1 LTASSIPDLG
11 RELERDLIE
20 LCRELIRTPSVNGRD
35 PEKDVAEIV
44 ARFAIEH
51 DLTAELL
58 GAEAARPNAIVHC
71 GPPADRVG
79 LLLVAHTDTVPV
91 NDPTAWTSPPFGA
104 ELVGERIYGRGAIDN
119 KGGLVAALGAMAMIR
134 GLGPGSCPSPPMLI
148 AVPDEES
155 GATGTLGVHY
165 LKKAGRLAGRGA
177 IYTYPG
183 MDFIEIGHRG
193 VLRLSLR
200 ARGKAFH
207 SGSRDWQEASVGH
220 NALTGLAEILLRL
233 ERLRFPDP
241 TASDL
246 FADFRTVVTP
256 TTIGGGSGPS
266 IVPPECSA
274 TVDIRL
280 VPQVPRTTVEQAVRR
295 VVAEATE
302 QRPGLSVEMRTEIF
316 IPNTEIPRDADI
328 VRALQSA
335 AETTLGRKPGLAVSG
350 PANESYILNGY
361 GIPTCVFGPVGE
373 NAHAADEYVVTR
385 SIFQAAQIYAST
397 ALQLGGGA

>member
-1 LTASSIPDLG
+1 MLDLG
-11 RELERDLIE
+11 RELEGDLIE

-35 PEKDVAEIV
+35 SEKDVAEIV

-58 GAEAARPNAIVHC
+58 AADAARPNAIVHC
-71 GPPADRVG
+71 GPAAEHVG
-79 LLLVAHTDTVPV
+79 LLLVAHTDTVPIG
-91 NDPTAWTSPPFGA
+91 DPTAWNWPPFGA

-119 KGGLVAALGAMAMIR
+119 KGGLVAALGAMSMVR
-134 GLGPGSCPSPPMLI
+134 RLGPRSCANPPMLI

-200 ARGKAFH
+200 AKGKAFH

-233 ERLRFPDP
+233 ERLRFSDLA
-241 TASDL
+241 ASDL

-256 TTIGGGSGPS
+256 TTISGGSGPS
-266 IVPPECSA
+266 IVPPECTA

-280 VPQVPRTTVEQAVRR
+280 VPQVPRTTVEQEVRQ
-295 VVAEATE
+295 VIAEVTG
-302 QRPGLSVEMRTEIF
+302 QRPGLSAEMRTEIF

-328 VRALQSA
+328 IRALQSA
-335 AETTLGRKPGLAVSG
+335 AETTLGREPGLAVSG
-350 PANESYILNGY
+350 PANESHILNGY

-373 NAHAADEYVVTR
+373 NAHAADEYVETR

-397 ALQLGGGA
+397 ALQLGGGS